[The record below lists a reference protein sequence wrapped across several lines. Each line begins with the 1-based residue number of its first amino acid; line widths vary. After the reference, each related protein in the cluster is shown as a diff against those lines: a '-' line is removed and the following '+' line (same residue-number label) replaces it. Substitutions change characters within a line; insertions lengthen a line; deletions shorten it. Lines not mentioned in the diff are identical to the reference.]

1 MATAD
6 INGISIN
13 YNDTGGDKPVVLFS
27 HGFMMDHTMFDQQVA
42 ALSED
47 YRCIAWDER
56 GFGDTKAGGPFTY
69 WDSADDAIALLDHC
83 GVDKAVLVG
92 MSQGGFLSLRAA
104 LAQPDRVAGIVLIDS
119 AADTDDAETLAGYDG
134 MLAALTGDDDAV
146 WEATAEGVAG
156 LILGTPELIAEWVPK
171 WRARRG
177 ASQLDITGQTLIGRD
192 EISDRMGEISCPL
205 LVIHGSADQAI
216 APARSQA
223 VADAVQDS
231 RGVVMV
237 PDAAH
242 APNMS
247 DPGIVNDALRSFFE
261 SIA

>member
-1 MATAD
+1 MATAQ

-13 YNDTGGDKPVVLFS
+13 YRDSGGDKPVVLFS
-27 HGFMMDHTMFDQQVA
+27 HGFMMDQTMFDEQVA
-42 ALSED
+42 ALSGD
-47 YRCIAWDER
+47 YRCISWDER
-56 GFGDTKAGGPFTY
+56 GFGETKAGGPFTY
-69 WDSADDAIALLDHC
+69 WDSADDAIGVLDAC

-104 LAQPDRVAGIVLIDS
+104 LAHPDRVAGVVLIDS
-119 AADTDDAETLAGYDG
+119 AADADDAETLAGYEG

-156 LILGTPELIAEWVPK
+156 LILGTPELIAQWVPI
-171 WRARRG
+171 WRDRRG
-177 ASQLDITGQTLIGRD
+177 SSELDITGAALLGRD
-192 EISDRMGEISCPL
+192 DVSDRMGEIACPL

-223 VADAVQDS
+223 VADAVQDC

-237 PDAAH
+237 PGAAH

-247 DPGIVNDALRSFFE
+247 DPGIVNDALRSFFQ

>member
-13 YNDTGGDKPVVLFS
+13 YNDSGGDKPVVLFS

-56 GFGDTKAGGPFTY
+56 GFGDTKAGGSFTY
-69 WDSADDAIALLDHC
+69 WDSANDAIALLDHC

-104 LAQPDRVAGIVLIDS
+104 LAHPERVAGIVLIDS
-119 AADTDDAETLAGYDG
+119 AADADDAETLAGYEG
-134 MLAALTGDDDAV
+134 MIAALTGDDDAV

-156 LILGTPELIAEWVPK
+156 LILGTPELIADWVPK

-177 ASQLDITGQTLIGRD
+177 SSELDITAAALLGRD
-192 EISDRMGEISCPL
+192 DVSDRMSEIRCPL

-216 APARSQA
+216 VPARSQA

-231 RGVVMV
+231 RGVVIV
-237 PDAAH
+237 PGAAH

-247 DPGIVNDALRSFFE
+247 DPGIVNDALRDFFQ
-261 SIA
+261 SVA